1 MNEIKPI
8 TKPITK
14 PTTKIIA
21 GAYKGKVLS
30 LPSLDV
36 TRSSKAVL
44 KESVF
49 NVLQFDIID
58 KIFIESFAGSGSIG
72 LEAISRGAKRA
83 YFIELDKKS
92 YSILVKNCKS
102 INIEKCQT
110 IQGNAFVQTPLILD
124 FLKNSK
130 EEVILYV
137 DPPFDFREG
146 MEDIYDKSFRMIE
159 NIENSNIFKII
170 IEHESKLEVPK
181 ILGKF
186 SLEKTRKFGKSSLS
200 YFSYKD

>member
-1 MNEIKPI
+1 KNMKEA
-8 TKPITK
+8 K

-21 GAYKGKVLS
+21 GAYKGKILD

-83 YFIELDKKS
+83 YFIELDKNS
-92 YSILVKNCKS
+92 YSILLKNCKKVD
-102 INIEKCQT
+102 IEKCQT

-130 EEVILYV
+130 DEIVLYV
-137 DPPFDFREG
+137 DPPFDYRDG
-146 MEDIYDKSFRMIE
+146 MDDIYDKSFRMIE
-159 NIENSNIFKII
+159 NIESNNIFKII

-200 YFSYKD
+200 YYSYTI

>member
-1 MNEIKPI
+1 MNE
-8 TKPITK
+8 TKQITK

-21 GAYKGKVLS
+21 GTYKGKVLS

-110 IQGNAFVQTPLILD
+110 IQGNAFVQTPLILE

-130 EEVILYV
+130 EEIILYV
-137 DPPFDFREG
+137 DPPFDYREG

>member
-1 MNEIKPI
+1 MNEI
-8 TKPITK
+8 KPITK

-110 IQGNAFVQTPLILD
+110 IQGNAFVQTPLILE

-137 DPPFDFREG
+137 DPPFDYREG

>member
-1 MNEIKPI
+1 MNEIKQ
-8 TKPITK
+8 ITK

-21 GAYKGKVLS
+21 GAYKGKVLN

-110 IQGNAFVQTPLILD
+110 IQGNAFVQTPLILE

-130 EEVILYV
+130 EEVVLYV

>member
-1 MNEIKPI
+1 MNEIKQ
-8 TKPITK
+8 ITK

-110 IQGNAFVQTPLILD
+110 IQGNAFVQTPLILE

-130 EEVILYV
+130 EEIILYV

-159 NIENSNIFKII
+159 NIENSNVFKII

>member
-21 GAYKGKVLS
+21 GAYKGKVLN

-110 IQGNAFVQTPLILD
+110 IQGNAFVQTPLILE

>member
-1 MNEIKPI
+1 MNE
-8 TKPITK
+8 TKQITK

-21 GAYKGKVLS
+21 GTYKGKVLS

-83 YFIELDKKS
+83 YFIELDKNS
-92 YSILVKNCKS
+92 YQILLKNCKS
-102 INIEKCQT
+102 VDIEKCQMV
-110 IQGNAFVQTPLILD
+110 QGNTFVQTPLFLD

-130 EEVILYV
+130 DEIILYV
-137 DPPFDFREG
+137 DPPFDYRDG
-146 MEDIYDKSFRMIE
+146 MEDIYKKSFHMIE
-159 NIENSNIFKII
+159 NIEVDNIFMIV
-170 IEHESKLEVPK
+170 IEHLSNLEIPEV
-181 ILGKF
+181 LGKF
-186 SLEKTRKFGKSSLS
+186 SLSKTRKFGKSALS
-200 YFSYKD
+200 YFTYTQE

>member
-1 MNEIKPI
+1 MNEI
-8 TKPITK
+8 KPITK

-21 GAYKGKVLS
+21 GAYKGKVLN

-159 NIENSNIFKII
+159 NIENNNIFKII
-170 IEHESKLEVPK
+170 IEHESKLEIPK

>member
-1 MNEIKPI
+1 MKES
-8 TKPITK
+8 K

-21 GAYKGKVLS
+21 GAYKGKILD

-83 YFIELDKKS
+83 YFIELDKNS
-92 YSILVKNCKS
+92 YSILLRNCKKVD
-102 INIEKCQT
+102 IEKCQT

-130 EEVILYV
+130 DEIVLYV
-137 DPPFDFREG
+137 DPPFDYRDG
-146 MEDIYDKSFRMIE
+146 MDDIYDKSFRMIE
-159 NIENSNIFKII
+159 NIESNNIFKII

-181 ILGKF
+181 VLGKF

-200 YFSYKD
+200 YYSYTI

>member
-1 MNEIKPI
+1 MNEIKQ
-8 TKPITK
+8 ITK

-21 GAYKGKVLS
+21 GAYKGKVLN

-146 MEDIYDKSFRMIE
+146 MEDIYDKSFRMIK

>member
-1 MNEIKPI
+1 MNEIKQ
-8 TKPITK
+8 ITK

-21 GAYKGKVLS
+21 GAYKGKVLN

-170 IEHESKLEVPK
+170 IEHESKLEIPK

>member
-1 MNEIKPI
+1 MNEIKQ
-8 TKPITK
+8 ITK

-110 IQGNAFVQTPLILD
+110 IQGNAFVQTPLILE

-159 NIENSNIFKII
+159 NIENNNIFKII
-170 IEHESKLEVPK
+170 IEHESKLEIPK

>member
-1 MNEIKPI
+1 MKTE
-8 TKPITK
+8 K

-21 GAYKGKVLS
+21 GKYKGKILE

-110 IQGNAFVQTPLILD
+110 IQGNAFVQTPLILE

>member
-1 MNEIKPI
+1 MNEIKL
-8 TKPITK
+8 ITK

-110 IQGNAFVQTPLILD
+110 IQGNAFVQTPLILE

>member
-1 MNEIKPI
+1 MNEIKQ
-8 TKPITK
+8 ITK

-21 GAYKGKVLS
+21 GAYKGKVLN

-110 IQGNAFVQTPLILD
+110 IQGNAFVQTPLILE

-200 YFSYKD
+200 YFSYKA

>member
-1 MNEIKPI
+1 MNEAKQ
-8 TKPITK
+8 ITK

-110 IQGNAFVQTPLILD
+110 IQGNAFVQTPLILE

>member
-1 MNEIKPI
+1 MNE
-8 TKPITK
+8 TKQITK

-21 GAYKGKVLS
+21 GTYKGKVLS

-110 IQGNAFVQTPLILD
+110 IQGNAFVQTPLILE

-137 DPPFDFREG
+137 DPPFDYREG

-200 YFSYKD
+200 YFSYKA

>member
-1 MNEIKPI
+1 MK
-8 TKPITK
+8 TDK

-21 GAYKGKVLS
+21 GMYKGKVLE

-44 KESVF
+44 KESLF

-83 YFIELDKKS
+83 YFIELDKNS
-92 YSILVKNCKS
+92 YQILLKNCKS
-102 INIEKCQT
+102 VDIEKCQMV
-110 IQGNAFVQTPLILD
+110 QGNTFVQTPLFLD

-130 EEVILYV
+130 DEIILYV
-137 DPPFDFREG
+137 DPPFDYREG
-146 MEDIYDKSFRMIE
+146 MEDIYKKSFHMIE
-159 NIENSNIFKII
+159 DIEVDNIFMII
-170 IEHESKLEVPK
+170 IEHLSNLEMPLV
-181 ILGKF
+181 LGKF
-186 SLEKTRKFGKSSLS
+186 SLDKTRKFGKSALS
-200 YFSYKD
+200 YYTYTKA

>member
-1 MNEIKPI
+1 MNEIKQ
-8 TKPITK
+8 ITK

-49 NVLQFDIID
+49 NILQFDIID

-110 IQGNAFVQTPLILD
+110 IQGNAFVQTPLILE

-137 DPPFDFREG
+137 DPPFDYREG

>member
-1 MNEIKPI
+1 MKASI
-8 TKPITK
+8 

-21 GAYKGKVLS
+21 GAYKGKVLE

-36 TRSSKAVL
+36 TRSSKAAL

-49 NVLQFDIID
+49 NVLQFDIIN

-83 YFIELDKKS
+83 YFIELDKNS
-92 YSILVKNCKS
+92 YSILLKNCKKVDM
-102 INIEKCQT
+102 EKCQT
-110 IQGNAFVQTPLILD
+110 IQGNTFVQTPLVLN
-124 FLKNSK
+124 FLKNYK
-130 EEVILYV
+130 EDVILYI
-137 DPPFDFREG
+137 DPPFDYRDG
-146 MEDIYDKSFRMIE
+146 MEDIYHKSFKMIE
-159 NIENSNIFKII
+159 DIDVDNIFKII
-170 IEHESKLEVPK
+170 IEHISKLEVPT

-200 YFSYKD
+200 YYSYIK

>member
-1 MNEIKPI
+1 MKE
-8 TKPITK
+8 TK

-21 GAYKGKVLS
+21 GAYKGKVLE

-36 TRSSKAVL
+36 TRSSKSVL

-72 LEAISRGAKRA
+72 LEAVSRGAKRA
-83 YFIELDKKS
+83 YFIELDKNS
-92 YSILVKNCKS
+92 YSILVKNCKNV
-102 INIEKCQT
+102 NIEKCQT

-130 EEVILYV
+130 DEIILYV
-137 DPPFDFREG
+137 DPPFDYRDN
-146 MEDIYDKSFRMIE
+146 MEDIYDKSFRMIK
-159 NIENSNIFKII
+159 NIEVDNIFKII
-170 IEHESKLEVPK
+170 IEHQSALEVPTV
-181 ILGKF
+181 LGKF

-200 YFSYKD
+200 YYSYII

>member
-1 MNEIKPI
+1 MNE
-8 TKPITK
+8 TKQITK

-21 GAYKGKVLS
+21 GTYKGKVLS

-110 IQGNAFVQTPLILD
+110 IQGNAFVQTPLILE